1 MRLNLKFDVM
11 KDSPYRVL
19 FCVTLPLAI
28 CSIISL
34 FISPVTARL
43 ISRYVG
49 ESYFTCVALVN
60 TVLMAFQQV
69 VGAVVS
75 AAWIKTAFMLK
86 GQDESQKQ
94 QALWN
99 AMYAI
104 VGVQL
109 TLAML
114 MILLVDPIFTWIH
127 IPGEIYGQVKLYYCA
142 YLAISALTGFISFVT
157 TLVNGF
163 CSALGI
169 FLIQLMGLLV
179 NILCSFILLPVLPG
193 SVVNPDAVGAVC
205 RVLIGVTAILMLRKN
220 GLLFRFGK
228 RECAPDWKL
237 IWSIIRYGFLIALQT
252 LLCSVGYLLVT
263 VQTNGHLPLDYISAL
278 GIMLPVTTPMAHF
291 STACSVFIPPNYDAG
306 DRQRVKRF
314 VKIAQIGCTLY
325 SVLCFAVY
333 ALLGKWYYGTL
344 FTDPQIIAYGAEYWL
359 WQGIGYVA
367 VSVLCVMR
375 TVYDSVGLGKLS
387 LVCGV
392 CELGSNLLCAFWL
405 IPSFGIIGR
414 NLSYPL
420 GYWIAA
426 LFLLISYP
434 LLRKR
439 IYAPAKQTQ
448 NA

>member
-1 MRLNLKFDVM
+1 VDAAKQGGYDMRLNLKFDVM

-114 MILLVDPIFTWIH
+114 MILLVDPIFTLIH

-157 TLVNGF
+157 TLINGF

-220 GLLFRFGK
+220 GCHMGFKAVNFRLFREIFYY
-228 RECAPDWKL
+228 CAPMAVFSV
-237 IWSIIRYGFLIALQT
+237 IST
-252 LLCSVGYLLVT
+252 LNRDLDKYLVGIVT
-263 VQTNGHLPLDYISAL
+263 DTE
-278 GIMLPVTTPMAHF
+278 
-291 STACSVFIPPNYDAG
+291 
-306 DRQRVKRF
+306 
-314 VKIAQIGCTLY
+314 TL
-325 SVLCFAVY
+325 AVY
-333 ALLGKWYYGTL
+333 SNASKVLPFDIIMTSFTTVLLPEITRRVSAEKKAEAAEIYKAFL
-344 FTDPQIIAYGAEYWL
+344 EFTYIATGILCCAAIAGAPQL
-359 WQGIGYVA
+359 
-367 VSVLCVMR
+367 M
-375 TVYDSVGLGKLS
+375 
-387 LVCGV
+387 
-392 CELGSNLLCAFWL
+392 
-405 IPSFGIIGR
+405 
-414 NLSYPL
+414 
-420 GYWIAA
+420 
-426 LFLLISYP
+426 
-434 LLRKR
+434 
-439 IYAPAKQTQ
+439 
-448 NA
+448 